1 MINRQQRI
9 ANMLSNILTI
19 IVAIVFLGSAYFFIT
34 GQISANH
41 ALVEAG
47 EAVVK
52 AVERSDAQEAVDYA
66 GAITY
71 LEAAQ
76 QAYSDNNAIKI
87 TSLLYTLATT
97 IILGYGAKILR
108 LGATTK
114 KELCEE
120 ILNMTEQQL
129 EKNTTQMLQSQAEL
143 QTAITACENA
153 THLCSLLRSHIG
165 LSMQMNEVDNNGKVK
180 LTPTMER
187 FEVELTQSLQRFRD
201 FLAVYQESGNN
212 FLLGQGGLV
221 LIRQSWIQAERTIHS
236 YSIDYLGKVFDSF
249 DKSAIDR
256 MVQEIQDFIKI
267 LH

>member
-1 MINRQQRI
+1 MINKQQRV
-9 ANMLSNILTI
+9 ANILSNILTI

-34 GQISANH
+34 GQINANY

-47 EAVVK
+47 KAVVK
-52 AVERSDAQEAVDYA
+52 AVEQSDAQEAIDYA

-76 QAYSDNNAIKI
+76 QAYSDNNTIKI

-108 LGATTK
+108 LGAATK

-120 ILNMTEQQL
+120 ILKMTEQQL
-129 EKNTTQMLQSQAEL
+129 EKTTTQMFQTQAEV

-153 THLCSLLRSHIG
+153 THLCFLLRSHIG
-165 LSMQMNEVDNNGKVK
+165 LAIQMKEIDNNGKVK

-187 FEVELTQSLQRFRD
+187 FEIELTQSLQRFRD
-201 FLAVYQESGNN
+201 FLAVRQKSGNN
-212 FLLGQGGLV
+212 GLLGQGEV
-221 LIRQSWIQAERTIHS
+221 ALIRQSWLQAEK
-236 YSIDYLGKVFDSF
+236 SIDGYATSYLGEVFGPF

-256 MVQEIQDFIKI
+256 LVKEIQNIIKI